1 MLKINHLENLDILAE
16 ELKKIITKGSMF
28 SNNIKQA
35 EEMEDTITSYIETRT
50 PEQLASLLLTLVA
63 LIDMMANSSISNKVT
78 GIATARLIKIIVDE
92 NLADQKM
99 SLIKAGL
106 YTLVNPLSD
115 SKNIKSD
122 ILYN

>member
-1 MLKINHLENLDILAE
+1 
-16 ELKKIITKGSMF
+16 
-28 SNNIKQA
+28 
-35 EEMEDTITSYIETRT
+35 
-50 PEQLASLLLTLVA
+50 V
-63 LIDMMANSSISNKVT
+63 
-78 GIATARLIKIIVDE
+78 IVDE
-92 NLADQKM
+92 NLKDQKM

>member
-16 ELKKIITKGSMF
+16 ELKKIITKGSI
-28 SNNIKQA
+28 NIKQA

-50 PEQLASLLLTLVA
+50 PEQLASLLLTLIA